1 MTGQRSNQL
10 NYVPNRGINN
20 LAQNLANKAFAR
32 FAYGALAALDAC
44 PSPKASPQQCSS
56 LSAAGVLANDRAEPR
71 HHEFDALTNR
81 ATGPGQRRYLGFVLL
96 WQYVAEFS

>member
-1 MTGQRSNQL
+1 VKISVKESYYNQRTFVTGQRSNQL

-56 LSAAGVLANDRAEPR
+56 LSAA
-71 HHEFDALTNR
+71 
-81 ATGPGQRRYLGFVLL
+81 
-96 WQYVAEFS
+96 